1 MMFSRFHNKMICRQ
15 VEYMV
20 LFYCMLNALPWIS
33 LGVFD
38 FFIDNTKMEKLRIA
52 PITYIYN

>member
-1 MMFSRFHNKMICRQ
+1 MIFRE
-15 VEYMV
+15 VEYTV
-20 LFYCMLNALPWIS
+20 IFYCMLNALSWIS